1 MDDARFCP
9 RCAAPLVPGEEGR
22 PRCSQCDFILYR
34 DPKVAVAAVLE
45 TGGRLLLVRRAI
57 DPGLGLWSFPAGY
70 VDRGE
75 QLEEALKREVREE
88 LALDIYIEGLV
99 GVYSEPG
106 VHVVLIV
113 YAATIRPDSASP
125 KIGPENSDVGTFAPD
140 AFPPMAFAHDRRIV
154 KDWMRVR
161 MSQAWVS

>member
-9 RCAAPLVPGEEGR
+9 RCAALLVPGDDGR

-45 TGGRLLLVRRAI
+45 TDGGILLVRRAI

-88 LALDIYIEGLV
+88 LALDIDIDCLV

-106 VHVVLIV
+106 EPVVLIV
-113 YAATIRPDSASP
+113 YAATIRPDAPSLE
-125 KIGPENSDVGTFAPD
+125 IGPENTDVGAFSPD

-154 KDWMRVR
+154 QDWTRVR
-161 MSQAWVS
+161 VSRAGV